1 VTVDIRITRY
11 DHPDAAELTRRVQQ
25 EYVLRY
31 GSPDG
36 APVDP
41 DHFDRPN
48 GVFLIGYL
56 EGAPVATGGW
66 RSQDVEG
73 DGYAAGDAELKR
85 MFVVPEARGRGLARR
100 MLAALEADAAR
111 AGRARMVLETGVRQP
126 EAIALYESSG
136 YAAIDGFGHYRDH
149 PLSVFLAKKLAAVV
163 LPRQARR
170 TPG

>member
-1 VTVDIRITRY
+1 
-11 DHPDAAELTRRVQQ
+11 
-25 EYVLRY
+25 
-31 GSPDG
+31 
-36 APVDP
+36 
-41 DHFDRPN
+41 
-48 GVFLIGYL
+48 
-56 EGAPVATGGW
+56 
-66 RSQDVEG
+66 
-73 DGYAAGDAELKR
+73 
-85 MFVVPEARGRGLARR
+85 